1 MIKNPLCMLFAA
13 TLLAG
18 QLYGTAQAVPLAR
31 VAAVVN
37 GDMITERELNRAVAP
52 QLAKDGL
59 DSSNPG
65 DAGEIERIRKQIL

>member
-37 GDMITERELNRAVAP
+37 GDMITN
-52 QLAKDGL
+52 G
-59 DSSNPG
+59 N
-65 DAGEIERIRKQIL
+65 

>member
-1 MIKNPLCMLFAA
+1 MLFAA

-59 DSSNPG
+59 DSSNPRG
-65 DAGEIERIRKQIL
+65 CRRDRTDQKAGSGKHDQ